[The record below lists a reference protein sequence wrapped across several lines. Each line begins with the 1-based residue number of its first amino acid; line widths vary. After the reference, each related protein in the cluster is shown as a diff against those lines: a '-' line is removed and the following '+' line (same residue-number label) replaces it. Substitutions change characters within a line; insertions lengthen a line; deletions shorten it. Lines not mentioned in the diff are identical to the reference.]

1 MDATLHPERR
11 RRAVPAALLR
21 SGVLPAGTSHA
32 QRDRVTISLRER
44 GVRGVLLD
52 IEGTTTPVSFVYD
65 VLFPYAREHLSTFIA
80 ARQGQGDL
88 DDVVHLLE
96 LEWVDDVARGTRP
109 PPLHSS
115 HSIVDYANW
124 LMQHDR
130 KSPGLKR
137 LQGQVW
143 EVGYA
148 DGSLHGEVYPDV
160 PPALARWR
168 DAGLDVAIYSSG
180 SVLAQRLLF
189 STTAYGDL
197 TRFIGQ
203 YFDTGVGPKRE
214 AASYERIAAAM
225 SLPPASILF
234 VSDVTGEL
242 EAARAV
248 GMQAV
253 LCSREAGAS
262 VADAVHSFDEII

>member
-1 MDATLHPERR
+1 M
-11 RRAVPAALLR
+11 
-21 SGVLPAGTSHA
+21 
-32 QRDRVTISLRER
+32 TISLRER

-65 VLFPYAREHLSTFIA
+65 VLFPYAREHLSTFVA

-88 DDVVHLLE
+88 DEVVHLLE
-96 LEWVDDVARGTRP
+96 QEWVDDVAGGTHP

-124 LMQHDR
+124 LMQQDR

-137 LQGQVW
+137 LQGQIW

-168 DAGLDVAIYSSG
+168 DAGLDIAIYSSG

-203 YFDTGVGPKRE
+203 YFDTAVGPKRE
-214 AASYERIAAAM
+214 AESYERIAATM
-225 SLPPASILF
+225 SLPPANILF
-234 VSDVTGEL
+234 VSDVTAEL

-248 GMQAV
+248 GMQAI
-253 LCSREAGAS
+253 LCSREAGTS